1 MVSFNRR
8 NYKNP
13 LLKTIQW
20 SCALLLTGCA
30 ASIDATKDVQSAHAL
45 ARVHLPVTVDST
57 LMWNASEPLTIDAAI
72 AYAVAHD
79 ALLHRDLA
87 IIVQRRAE
95 IAQAE
100 LPANPTITGA
110 FGIAVDGLAGAPLIL
125 QGVQNLSWLWT
136 RPDRIASAEQT
147 LRQAILT
154 SANRTIEVVANV
166 RIAHHEVATNIALTR
181 LAKEDV
187 ELTTQLLNITKEHA
201 QVGEASSQDVDN
213 AKIALLQSQHNLVEA
228 QEKFDIAMLNLLHT
242 MGCPETETVFTIV
255 STKPGVLEEQV
266 EEDLF
271 VYAIDNRLDLAT
283 SRAMIAQRS
292 AELGLANPPLI
303 TGSVMFNE
311 NFNDRQAILPGGGIT
326 IALDGDAKEAAADA
340 KLKQAELQYVDEMRT
355 VIKDVRVLYETY
367 TAAVEKL
374 NVDEQV
380 LKTALQSLARSQDAS
395 SKGEL
400 HPLSLL
406 PIVRSVVQAK
416 QHVLND
422 QLQVTTNAIKLEQA
436 VGGSIKGMNQ

>member
-1 MVSFNRR
+1 MVTTVVRSVS
-8 NYKNP
+8 
-13 LLKTIQW
+13 LQKTIQI
-20 SCALLLTGCA
+20 SLLFLLAGCA
-30 ASIDATKDVQSAHAL
+30 SSIDATRDVQIAHTL
-45 ARVHLPVTVDST
+45 AAEHLPVDVDPS

-72 AYAVAHD
+72 AYAVSHD
-79 ALLHRDLA
+79 AILQRDLTLV
-87 IIVQRRAE
+87 VQRRAE

-181 LAKEDV
+181 LTKEDV